1 MYSPHCNFQ
10 LFRWAIMQAGT
21 LPRAEFV
28 FNSVFDEEL
37 FAEVREKKLATL
49 LATEVIESESQ
60 WLNYEFEES
69 QVKIDLGDMILEHI
83 VIETVELLNSLKKRN
98 DPKEEED
105 EDSSINIVELPI
117 NTEEQEEE
125 EFGMVEEAENLEK
138 EGRLV
143 ESET

>member
-1 MYSPHCNFQ
+1 
-10 LFRWAIMQAGT
+10 MQAGT

-69 QVKIDLGDMILEHI
+69 
-83 VIETVELLNSLKKRN
+83 
-98 DPKEEED
+98 
-105 EDSSINIVELPI
+105 
-117 NTEEQEEE
+117 
-125 EFGMVEEAENLEK
+125 
-138 EGRLV
+138 
-143 ESET
+143 